1 MNYVIF
7 CPGSILP
14 VHPDAV
20 EDDGGAHVKE
30 EVNKSSNEG
39 NRSTHD
45 VKTLT
50 GQVENQNGE
59 TSHVED
65 E

>member
-7 CPGSILP
+7 CPDSILP

-30 EVNKSSNEG
+30 EV
-39 NRSTHD
+39 D
-45 VKTLT
+45 
-50 GQVENQNGE
+50 
-59 TSHVED
+59 
-65 E
+65 

>member
-1 MNYVIF
+1 MFKLRTMNYVIF
-7 CPGSILP
+7 YPGSILP

-50 GQVENQNGE
+50 GLVEN
-59 TSHVED
+59 
-65 E
+65 